1 MANITNL
8 LLEVAKPSGWW
19 ASIYYWLESFILNY
33 GWTILI
39 FTIFVKLLM
48 TPLDFF
54 NRYSSRKNTFIQ
66 KRLTGQVQKIN
77 EKYKNNREKAN
88 AETQALYKREGY
100 NMFGTCIFSLLNI
113 VLTLFVFISFFN
125 TLRNISAYK
134 MVEQYTILDSTY
146 TECQTKGLTKE
157 QTDEILIQKYDE
169 ISKDNHWLW
178 VKNIWKNDSSVSIV
192 PDYTALKNATSSA
205 SDKKWRDTYFNSES
219 ELYIAEDRYNEI
231 MTPII
236 NANTGWN
243 GYFILAI
250 LAGVLSFLS
259 QFIAELSNKSKK
271 AKDIQSSSPTDMQ
284 MQTTMKVMK
293 LILPAVSVIFALSN
307 PAAFGIYLIT
317 SSLMGII
324 TNFLIGLIV
333 AKMTR
338 KEEDKY
344 LAYLEK
350 EAINNLKRQ
359 KKQPPEMVNYKPIIK
374 KF

>member
-205 SDKKWRDTYFNSES
+205 SDKKWRDTYFNSEN

-284 MQTTMKVMK
+284 MQTTMRVMK

-359 KKQPPEMVNYKPIIK
+359 KKQPPQMVNYKPIIK